1 MAAGKYS
8 FTIEQGTTVDF
19 ELQYKDSSNT
29 PIDLT
34 GYTGAMSIRST
45 YSGSGE
51 TYLALTSL
59 SGSQYND
66 GKPSGSAFL
75 SISGSNL
82 STPPSSGSIGIYIG
96 WELTD
101 GLTFTSPAYYDI
113 ELTTGSI
120 RTRIL
125 EGRINLSQQVTY

>member
-45 YSGSGE
+45 YSGSGT
-51 TYLALTSL
+51 TYLTLTSL
-59 SGSQYND
+59 SGSQYAD

>member
-59 SGSQYND
+59 SGSQYAN

>member
-59 SGSQYND
+59 SGSQYAD

-101 GLTFTSPAYYDI
+101 GLTFTSPVYYDI

>member
-59 SGSQYND
+59 SGSQYAD